1 MALTLSPHALTTV
14 TRLKAH
20 LDRSSIGED
29 DVSDRCIAAINAATS
44 WMEMRT
50 ARALKARNWR
60 TAVST
65 QVNTTLNST
74 SLELADASVVYE
86 GDDIVLAATES
97 ACIPA
102 GSSIV
107 SVNSSDS
114 TAVCSNAATAALTQ
128 VAVSVGSVP
137 LVCDGTGDSVLYAPE
152 WPIHTLWAAYEVD
165 SAGNRTQLNTT
176 SARIDAMSGRI
187 ELPYAIFVEG
197 EQNIELE
204 CRAGYVEP
212 TAYER
217 GHSEHWWALER
228 LCLRLAEIFYSDSL
242 SLRGRTTDLTM
253 GGVSARVNDF
263 AMPDDV
269 RADIWPYV
277 RTR

>member
-60 TAVST
+60 TQFT
-65 QVNTTLNST
+65 VNCSAEINST
-74 SLELADASVVYE
+74 AFEAGVGGLIKQ
-86 GDDIVLAATES
+86 GDDMIDLVQGY
-97 ACIPA
+97 IPA
-102 GSSIV
+102 GCQVVSYNTSLDTFVSSI
-107 SVNSSDS
+107 
-114 TAVCSNAATAALTQ
+114 AVTAALTQ
-128 VAVSVGSVP
+128 SAVTFGSVP

-152 WPIHTLWAAYEVD
+152 WPIHALWAAYEVD
-165 SAGNRTQLNTT
+165 SAGNRTELDIT

-187 ELPYAIFVEG
+187 ELPYAVFPEG

-217 GHSEHWWALER
+217 GHTEQWWALER
-228 LCLRLAEIFYSDSL
+228 LCLRLSEIFYSDSL
-242 SLRGRTTDLTM
+242 SLRGRATDLTM

-269 RADIWPYV
+269 RADIWPFV